1 MPINP
6 KRLSIKNSVIAVV
19 FVLLLSILGDY
30 VYWRLNQHNQL
41 HEVEL
46 QISGHLDKLAQ
57 THRLEHSQLLA
68 DYITLTNQY
77 FQQNSKNVLL
87 LSSFDNEISTTGFNP
102 SILTY
107 TKQHF
112 DHPVIIKSRYQLTLM
127 VLLNAALVS
136 VFLWLI
142 LPLIRG
148 DNSTHAR
155 DQGLRQG
162 TRRPPLLMIN
172 LEQRYLAL
180 NDGGINHGYRVVLAN
195 KPFCFYLALL
205 KYSLDFDEPLLTTNS
220 ALPPQFLLDCERYFN
235 TLMRAGHTLRRSP
248 NFESAIDKSL
258 SEIRACIQ
266 TLNQQSDYDLSHL
279 IPPKSTGTGA
289 RAQEHNIALTQL
301 TSNDYLIQ

>member
-1 MPINP
+1 M
-6 KRLSIKNSVIAVV
+6 LE
-19 FVLLLSILGDY
+19 DY
-30 VYWRLNQHNQL
+30 IHWRLNQHNQL
-41 HEVEL
+41 HGVEL

-87 LSSFDNEISTTGFNP
+87 LSSFDNETSTTGFNP

-127 VLLNAALVS
+127 VLLNAALAS

-148 DNSTHAR
+148 ITPYTRAIKDYAR
-155 DQGLRQG
+155 EHVP
-162 TRRPPLLMIN
+162 PPLLMIN

-248 NFESAIDKSL
+248 I
-258 SEIRACIQ
+258 
-266 TLNQQSDYDLSHL
+266 LNQQ
-279 IPPKSTGTGA
+279 
-289 RAQEHNIALTQL
+289 LT
-301 TSNDYLIQ
+301 NR